1 MHFSLTRTKFEC
13 SSWTGWVQFHKQ
25 GCDTERVGEESEPE
39 RICYARFG
47 GSRECGNRHAGRE
60 VDHRERDLQEPP
72 RGHSG
77 GSEGSDNGIFQVDG
91 DGSLFGTKEKI
102 VEYDFTAGSEAEAE
116 RARKLLEEK
125 RKAAESGK
133 HGD

>member
-1 MHFSLTRTKFEC
+1 M
-13 SSWTGWVQFHKQ
+13 
-25 GCDTERVGEESEPE
+25 
-39 RICYARFG
+39 
-47 GSRECGNRHAGRE
+47 
-60 VDHRERDLQEPP
+60 QEPP

-77 GSEGSDNGIFQVDG
+77 GLEGSDNGIFQVDG